1 VRDLDRIHEVPEYR
15 VTGPQLG
22 TLLVL
27 TGLLV
32 GGAGLAGYQA
42 GLMHGPVDEE
52 LLSPS
57 TGASSGG
64 GAVLADMLAERDQQK
79 KTQTDGIEGVPP
91 RLGAPELGNSLT
103 DPDPDLAVADRGVV
117 PTELVE
123 GQPVGFIESS
133 DESSAEQVDP
143 PESSDE
149 TATEVAEAVTAAKDP
164 EPPEQ
169 VLQAEAQP
177 EVQEPSTSA
186 STSAGVRP
194 LSEAPKG
201 RGFTIQLAAYPSPKE
216 ADELVLSLRSAGFDE
231 AFYQVAKVN
240 SRTWYRVRVG
250 IYGSRAEADSAA
262 SRLAGVSPYDPYITT
277 HP

>member
-1 VRDLDRIHEVPEYR
+1 MRDLDRIHEVPEYR

-64 GAVLADMLAERDQQK
+64 GAVLADMLAERDQHK

-123 GQPVGFIESS
+123 GQPVGFVESS
-133 DESSAEQVDP
+133 DESSGGQVDP
-143 PESSDE
+143 PESSDQ
-149 TATEVAEAVTAAKDP
+149 TPTEVAEAVTAAKEP

-169 VLQAEAQP
+169 VVQAEAQ
-177 EVQEPSTSA
+177 EPPA
-186 STSAGVRP
+186 STSTSSGVRP

-216 ADELVLSLRSAGFDE
+216 ADELVLSLRSAGFNE

>member
-1 VRDLDRIHEVPEYR
+1 MRDLDRIHEVSEYR

-57 TGASSGG
+57 TGTSSGG
-64 GAVLADMLAERDQQK
+64 GAVLADMLAERDQHQK
-79 KTQTDGIEGVPP
+79 GQTDGIEGVPP
-91 RLGAPELGNSLT
+91 RLGAPDLGNSLT
-103 DPDPDLAVADRGVV
+103 DPDPDLAVAAEDVV
-117 PTELVE
+117 PTELIEGEPLGSLQPNVE
-123 GQPVGFIESS
+123 PSG
-133 DESSAEQVDP
+133 EQVDSSGP
-143 PESSDE
+143 PETSSE
-149 TATEVAEAVTAAKDP
+149 TAEEVTPAKEPETPEQVVEAEQP
-164 EPPEQ
+164 EPPTT
-169 VLQAEAQP
+169 AP
-177 EVQEPSTSA
+177 TSA
-186 STSAGVRP
+186 DERP

-216 ADELVLSLRSAGFDE
+216 ADELVASLRSAGFNE

-250 IYGSRAEADSAA
+250 IYGSRVEAESAA
-262 SRLAGVSPYDPYITT
+262 GRLAGVSPYDPYITT

>member
-1 VRDLDRIHEVPEYR
+1 VRDLDRIHEVSEYR

-27 TGLLV
+27 TALLV

-64 GAVLADMLAERDQQK
+64 GAVLADMLAERDQNK
-79 KTQTDGIEGVPP
+79 KPQTDGIEGVPP

-103 DPDPDLAVADRGVV
+103 DPDPDLAVAYEDVV

-123 GQPVGFIESS
+123 GQPVRSPESPVEPSGEQVESS
-133 DESSAEQVDP
+133 
-143 PESSDE
+143 ESSDE
-149 TATEVAEAVTAAKDP
+149 TSSVEAEAVT
-164 EPPEQ
+164 PPE
-169 VLQAEAQP
+169 EP
-177 EVQEPSTSA
+177 ETPEQIVQDEPQKPPPTAA
-186 STSAGVRP
+186 STSADVRP

-216 ADELVLSLRSAGFDE
+216 ADELVASLRSAGFNE

-240 SRTWYRVRVG
+240 GRTWYRVRVG
-250 IYGSRAEADSAA
+250 IYGSRVEAESAA
-262 SRLAGVSPYDPYITT
+262 GRLAGVSPYDPYITT

>member
-1 VRDLDRIHEVPEYR
+1 VRDLDRIHEVSEYR

-22 TLLVL
+22 TLVVL

-57 TGASSGG
+57 TGPSSGG
-64 GAVLADMLAERDQQK
+64 GAVLADLLAERNQHEKAQA
-79 KTQTDGIEGVPP
+79 DGIEGVPP

-103 DPDPDLAVADRGVV
+103 DPDPDLAVALDDVV

-123 GQPVGFIESS
+123 GERLG
-133 DESSAEQVDP
+133 SSASESEPSGESAAPSSPTP
-143 PESSDE
+143 P
-149 TATEVAEAVTAAKDP
+149 EVAEVVTPSDEP
-164 EPPEQ
+164 ETPEQ
-169 VLQAEAQP
+169 VVQSEP
-177 EVQEPSTSA
+177 EEPPTA
-186 STSAGVRP
+186 APTPADTRP
-194 LSEAPKG
+194 LSQAPKG

-216 ADELVLSLRSAGFDE
+216 ADELVLSLRSAGFGE

-240 SRTWYRVRVG
+240 GRTWYRVRVG
-250 IYGSRAEADSAA
+250 IYGSRAEAESAA
-262 SRLAGVSPYDPYITT
+262 GRLAGVSPYDPYITT